1 MMSDKV
7 DFRGRML
14 TGMKRGIMTI
24 NHFIMI

>member
-14 TGMKRGIMTI
+14 TGMKRGIMI
-24 NHFIMI
+24 IDNFIMI